1 MTMLW
6 YSEYRRFKDM
16 LAYCPVRYKS
26 PADTSALQRNQPGK
40 EDESMASLTFV
51 TPILPVKE
59 EAWRRFYQELSG
71 SRHTEYEL

>member
-26 PADTSALQRNQPGK
+26 TADTSALQRNQPGK
-40 EDESMASLTFV
+40 EEESMAFV